1 MGILQMMHCD
11 CIGHRG
17 KGSGVGVELRLNS
30 YRESLGSE
38 ESEHLGLSAM
48 TRKMAKGISFA
59 GIKVDW

>member
-30 YRESLGSE
+30 YGENLGSE
-38 ESEHLGLSAM
+38 ESEHLGLCN
-48 TRKMAKGISFA
+48 
-59 GIKVDW
+59 D